1 MSEGRVRVSARE
13 LSPEAFERY
22 GRVVRRPPHSP
33 DATGPGWTWWA
44 ETLMLP
50 SDGRAFGVGFLSLA
64 PTEPAFDWAER
75 HMLSVEA
82 VVPLDGDCLVYV
94 GPPDDAPSLERFRV
108 FRVDAGEGVVLEK
121 GVWHGAPLAL
131 DRPLRAVV
139 LLLEGTGA
147 NDTTVVRFPDTPV
160 TIERAG

>member
-1 MSEGRVRVSARE
+1 MTELAVHPLTPEGFAGFGRVIGEPAV
-13 LSPEAFERY
+13 P
-22 GRVVRRPPHSP
+22 P
-33 DATGPGWTWWA
+33 DATGAGWRWWG
-44 ETLMLP
+44 ETTLLEA
-50 SDGRAFGVGFLSLA
+50 DGRRYGVGYLDLEPGELS
-64 PTEPAFDWAER
+64 FDWAER
-75 HMLSVEA
+75 HLLSAETIL
-82 VVPLDGDCLVYV
+82 PLDGDCLVYV
-94 GPPDDAPSLERFRV
+94 GPPDEAPSLERFRV